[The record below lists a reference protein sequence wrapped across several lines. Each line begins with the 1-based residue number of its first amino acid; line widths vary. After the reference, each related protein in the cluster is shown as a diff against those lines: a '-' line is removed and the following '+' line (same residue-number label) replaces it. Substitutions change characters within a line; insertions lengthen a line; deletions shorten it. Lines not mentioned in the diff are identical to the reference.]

1 MILNT
6 GKATEINLPIN
17 VVFVEEIKN
26 YLIKKNNLTLSQFSE
41 QFVFN
46 ETNQKYYQI
55 SCDKLIS
62 DDGNIDKSNVFI
74 LLSLGKISQNNVFR
88 YFLKF
93 NEKDISFS
101 AAFNYAIYL
110 KQNKNKLIKLEDLVQ
125 EKLNNIFMRI
135 N

>member
-17 VVFVEEIKN
+17 VVFVEEMKN

-125 EKLNNIFMRI
+125 EK
-135 N
+135 

>member
-17 VVFVEEIKN
+17 VVFVEEMKN

>member
-17 VVFVEEIKN
+17 VVFVEEMKN

-62 DDGNIDKSNVFI
+62 EIGRASCRERV
-74 LLSLGKISQNNVFR
+74 
-88 YFLKF
+88 
-93 NEKDISFS
+93 
-101 AAFNYAIYL
+101 
-110 KQNKNKLIKLEDLVQ
+110 
-125 EKLNNIFMRI
+125 
-135 N
+135 

>member
-1 MILNT
+1 MILKT
-6 GKATEINLPIN
+6 GKAIEINLPNN
-17 VVFVEEIKN
+17 VVFVEEMKN

-55 SCDKLIS
+55 NCDKLIS
-62 DDGNIDKSNVFI
+62 DDGNIDKSNIFI

-93 NEKDISFS
+93 NEKDISFG

-110 KQNKNKLIKLEDLVQ
+110 NQNKKKLMKLEDLAQ
-125 EKLNNIFMRI
+125 EKLNNIFLGI
-135 N
+135 F

>member
-1 MILNT
+1 MILKT

-17 VVFVEEIKN
+17 VVFVEEMKN

-41 QFVFN
+41 KFVFN